1 MIQYSN
7 ILTINCLKKIC
18 RIYKIKFNGYAPKKI
33 ILDILNKCSAAKVVQ
48 RKMRKKLNF
57 NDMCPISHEELKYPW
72 ICIKNNKIYIY
83 YDFNT
88 FVMYLN
94 KMSDF
99 RDPCTRIS
107 LSRKKIEEINKL
119 IIYYHRKSTNKLII
133 SDDMIK
139 DVDLNI
145 LTYCLHDIIKD
156 VNNKVLNLE
165 ETYKFYLPRF
175 MFYFTRLVNNHS
187 KEMTSML
194 LKACRETVNKQIII
208 DYIDVVNNVN
218 EIRDI

>member
-7 ILTINCLKKIC
+7 SLSVKCLRKIC
-18 RIYKIKFNGYAPKKI
+18 RIYKIKLDMYIKKDFL
-33 ILDILNKCSAAKVVQ
+33 LDILNKYSAAKVIQ
-48 RKMRKKLNF
+48 RNFRKILDF
-57 NDMCPISHEELKYPW
+57 NETCPISHEELRYPW
-72 ICIKNNKIYIY
+72 ICTKNNKRYIY

-88 FVMYLN
+88 FVIYLN

-107 LSRKKIEEINKL
+107 LSNKKIEEINKL
-119 IIYYHRKSTNKLII
+119 IIYYHRKPTNKLII

-139 DVDLNI
+139 NIDLNI

-156 VNNKVLNLE
+156 INNKVLNIE

-175 MFYFTRLVNNHS
+175 IFYFTHLVNNHS
-187 KEMTSML
+187 KEMAAML
-194 LKACRETVNKQIII
+194 LKACKETVNKQLII
-208 DYIDVVNNVN
+208 DYISIVENVN
-218 EIRDI
+218 EFRDI

>member
-1 MIQYSN
+1 MIRYSN
-7 ILTINCLKKIC
+7 SLTVNCLRKIC
-18 RIYKIKFNGYAPKKI
+18 RIYKIKFVGYVQKKC
-33 ILDILNKCSAAKVVQ
+33 ILDILNSYSAAKVIQ
-48 RKMRKKLNF
+48 RKIRQTLDF
-57 NDMCPISHEELKYPW
+57 NNMCPISHEELKYPW
-72 ICIKNNKIYIY
+72 ICIKNNNKYIY

-88 FVMYLN
+88 FVLYLN

-107 LSRKKIEEINKL
+107 LTSKKIEEINKL
-119 IIYYHRKSTNKLII
+119 IVYYHRKSTNKLII

-156 VNNKVLNLE
+156 INDKDLNLE

-175 MFYFTRLVNNHS
+175 IFYFTHLVNNHS

-194 LKACRETVNKQIII
+194 LKACRETVNKQLII
-208 DYIDVVNNVN
+208 DYIDVINNIN
-218 EIRDI
+218 EIKDR